1 MRCTSNKKN
10 RPLCLDTIARSVI
23 KQGELVIL
31 DEPTAAL
38 DPLAESE
45 IYEDFH
51 RLVRGR
57 TAIFISHRMSSS
69 VFCDKILLL
78 QDGEIK
84 AFDSHANLMKQNN
97 LYKDLFTTQAKN
109 YQLS

>member
-1 MRCTSNKKN
+1 
-10 RPLCLDTIARSVI
+10 
-23 KQGELVIL
+23 
-31 DEPTAAL
+31 
-38 DPLAESE
+38 
-45 IYEDFH
+45 
-51 RLVRGR
+51 
-57 TAIFISHRMSSS
+57 MSSS